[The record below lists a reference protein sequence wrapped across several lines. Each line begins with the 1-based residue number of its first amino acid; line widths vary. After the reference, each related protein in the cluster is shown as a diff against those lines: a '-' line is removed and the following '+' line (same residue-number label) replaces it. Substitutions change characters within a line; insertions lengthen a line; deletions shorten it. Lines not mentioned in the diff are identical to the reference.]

1 MTIEEI
7 ELRKLLTQMLADNGI
22 NRETITDFVKDAISD
37 KIDKA
42 IKNVI
47 HTTNL
52 DNTISHYIKQEIS
65 KDIASAVRFKVNNA
79 FSNIHV
85 TVDCGYDK
93 DKVIA
98 NE

>member
-52 DNTISHYIKQEIS
+52 DDTVRYYIKQEIYNS
-65 KDIASAVRFKVNNA
+65 LTHEVRNRVRDVFA
-79 FSNIHV
+79 NIHI
-85 TVDCGYDK
+85 TLSCESDN
-93 DKVIA
+93 DKVVA
-98 NE
+98 K